1 MNMQENL
8 EQLLTYAT
16 QKNASDIHL
25 TLHQHTLSI
34 QLRIY
39 EQMIPLVQDLWDE
52 SLFEYIKFISG
63 FDLTNPYIP
72 QNGQF
77 SWKLGK
83 QVLFC
88 RFSLIPNK
96 HLQTGVIRL
105 LNTGLYLPIEKLTSK
120 KEHQKFLENLM
131 FARQGLV
138 IACGPTNSGKTT
150 TLHAILHAIAQ
161 RSKHKVVSLED
172 PIEIQDDSYLQL
184 QINEEIGFTYEKGI
198 EELLRHD
205 PDVILIGETRNS
217 YTAKMVVRCALTGSL
232 AFSTLHASNTLEA
245 IQRLEDLSISTYDL
259 KNTLTA
265 LIGQRLYKS
274 VNGKECIYEI
284 LSGQDLQYVLEHK
297 AYPKGFKTL
306 SYEIKEALDTKR
318 IQDPQAQF
326 DLQNL

>member
-105 LNTGLYLPIEKLTSK
+105 LNTGLYLPIKKLTSK

-138 IACGPTNSGKTT
+138 IACGPTNSEKRQLYMPFYMRLLNALNIKSFPWKT
-150 TLHAILHAIAQ
+150 
-161 RSKHKVVSLED
+161 R
-172 PIEIQDDSYLQL
+172 
-184 QINEEIGFTYEKGI
+184 
-198 EELLRHD
+198 
-205 PDVILIGETRNS
+205 
-217 YTAKMVVRCALTGSL
+217 
-232 AFSTLHASNTLEA
+232 
-245 IQRLEDLSISTYDL
+245 
-259 KNTLTA
+259 
-265 LIGQRLYKS
+265 
-274 VNGKECIYEI
+274 
-284 LSGQDLQYVLEHK
+284 
-297 AYPKGFKTL
+297 
-306 SYEIKEALDTKR
+306 
-318 IQDPQAQF
+318 
-326 DLQNL
+326 